1 MYSRGLEDKIVHF
14 LISGELFKFYVGEL
28 KANGIITQKS
38 KMIANQF
45 LQEFKKSE
53 KVIDTMFDVAE
64 PNAVSVSDVIEKY
77 VNTLAVNIWDM
88 DNIRLI
94 IEAYNKD
101 PKSINGVVKK
111 VLK

>member
-1 MYSRGLEDKIVHF
+1 MYSRGLEDKIVHT
-14 LISGELFKFYVGEL
+14 LISGELFKFYISEL
-28 KANGIITQKS
+28 KANGIVTQKS

-53 KVIDTMFDVAE
+53 KVVDAMFDVAE
-64 PNAVSVSDVIEKY
+64 PNAVSVSDVIENY
-77 VNTLAVNIWDM
+77 VNVIAINIWDM

>member
-1 MYSRGLEDKIVHF
+1 
-14 LISGELFKFYVGEL
+14 
-28 KANGIITQKS
+28 
-38 KMIANQF
+38 MIANQF

-88 DNIRLI
+88 ENIVLI